1 MAQCFP
7 KIFPRLVLSA
17 LALVFAFAV
26 SLVSAQTVVDKTV
39 ATVSDG
45 GKTDLITLSD
55 LKWQLALQPNTQI
68 SPPNSEDLARALQTL
83 INQRIFA
90 LEAERIPREPPT
102 KAEID
107 EAIADILRV
116 FPTTTDF
123 EQRLRKVGFESVKD
137 ANFQE
142 MMSRRVAIKKYLD
155 FRFRSFIV
163 NTPDDIARYYRDVFA
178 PEFRRRY
185 PGLLMPTLEEKRKE
199 INEQLTEEKVATNI
213 ETFLDEAKRRIDV
226 VILSDI

>member
-7 KIFPRLVLSA
+7 KIFPSLFLSA
-17 LALVFAFAV
+17 LILVSVFAE
-26 SLVSAQTVVDKTV
+26 SSVSAQTVVDKTI

-45 GKTDLITLSD
+45 VKTDLITLSD
-55 LKWQLALQPNTQI
+55 LKWQLALQPNSQI

-90 LEAERIPREPPT
+90 LEAERIPRDPPT

-107 EAIADILRV
+107 DAIADILRV
-116 FPTTTDF
+116 FPSTSEF

-155 FRFRSFIV
+155 FRFRSFVV
-163 NTPDDIARYYRDVFA
+163 NTPDDIARHYREVFA

-199 INEQLTEEKVATNI
+199 LNDQLTEEKVATNI